1 MNYTPRQPLRVAS
14 DRVKERFGRWR
25 RTEAQQC
32 HLAANMDTPSTVSSG
47 TVFISLL
54 PRHLMCVFSV
64 LTYVETQLGDRLSEE
79 SDQFLQHEAV
89 TSSALSVLFP
99 LFGLGW

>member
-1 MNYTPRQPLRVAS
+1 MPPGGEHGHSLYSLIVN
-14 DRVKERFGRWR
+14 RF
-25 RTEAQQC
+25 
-32 HLAANMDTPSTVSSG
+32 HLAPS
-47 TVFISLL
+47 
-54 PRHLMCVFSV
+54 RHLMCVFSV

-79 SDQFLQHEAV
+79 SDQFLQHAAV